1 MYKVG
6 SEPRI
11 EKQET
16 RLIALR
22 YEIRVIH
29 EFPLLHSSISVRYS
43 TLARSKRQE
52 PRAEMNAAP

>member
-29 EFPLLHSSISVRYS
+29 ELPLLNSALGIQYS
-43 TLARSKRQE
+43 TLKKKRE
-52 PRAEMNAAP
+52 TRYKIADV